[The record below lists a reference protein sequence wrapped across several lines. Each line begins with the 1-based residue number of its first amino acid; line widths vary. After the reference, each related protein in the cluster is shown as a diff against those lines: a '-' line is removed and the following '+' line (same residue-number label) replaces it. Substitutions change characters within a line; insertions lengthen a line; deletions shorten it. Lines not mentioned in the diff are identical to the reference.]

1 MYIVTY
7 GLLRQ
12 DGSIDRTTGPQ
23 LIGKMRF
30 DNIVAP
36 SGLSY
41 LAAAAG
47 SDSSYYLRSDGAVDR
62 TTGSHGKV
70 NSTMNPPPGTT
81 YTQAATGNGHT
92 YILRSDGLCD
102 RTSGGQVKLTMQAN
116 NDPLKK
122 ASSCSV
128 M

>member
-1 MYIVTY
+1 M
-7 GLLRQ
+7 
-12 DGSIDRTTGPQ
+12 
-23 LIGKMRF
+23 IGKMRF

-102 RTSGGQVKLTMQAN
+102 RTSGGQVKLTMRSYTDMQRFCVATLS
-116 NDPLKK
+116 PQ
-122 ASSCSV
+122 SYSFR
-128 M
+128 